1 MNSCHAYSDKE
12 LIISL
17 KKNNQLA
24 FRHIFDIWHKK
35 LYHFSIRY
43 LHHKE
48 HAEEIV
54 HDTLV
59 KLWSFRHNL
68 DENRPIGALLFTICK
83 RLCLNRLRD
92 AAKLSSIS
100 EELWSNYSDITNN
113 TEEALQLT
121 ELRKLTDLAVNKL
134 SKQQQLIFKMSREE
148 GLSHIEI
155 AEKLNISKET
165 VKKHSADAVKFL
177 KAYLKKYL
185 QLLLMFFF

>member
-1 MNSCHAYSDKE
+1 
-12 LIISL
+12 
-17 KKNNQLA
+17 
-24 FRHIFDIWHKK
+24 
-35 LYHFSIRY
+35 
-43 LHHKE
+43 
-48 HAEEIV
+48 
-54 HDTLV
+54 
-59 KLWSFRHNL
+59 
-68 DENRPIGALLFTICK
+68 
-83 RLCLNRLRD
+83 LNRLRD

-148 GLSHIEI
+148 GLSHLEI

>member
-1 MNSCHAYSDKE
+1 MNLWYAYSDKE

-17 KKNNQLA
+17 KKNNERA

-43 LHHKE
+43 LHNNE

-59 KLWSFRHNL
+59 KLWSVRHKL

-92 AAKLSSIS
+92 AAKISRIS
-100 EELWSNYSDITNN
+100 EDLWSNYSDITNN

-121 ELRKLTDLAVNKL
+121 ELKKLTDLAVNKL

-148 GLSHIEI
+148 GLSHLEI

-165 VKKHSADAVKFL
+165 VKKHSADAVKLL
-177 KAYLKKYL
+177 KEYFRKYL